1 MSGNKSVSLSGGV
14 TLQAVAQSAGV
25 TIATASRSLN
35 DAYGVHPATRERV
48 LQVAKKLNYTPN
60 RFARGL
66 VTGRS
71 DMIGLIVSDVRNSY
85 FAEVAR
91 GVEDAALE
99 AGRDVMLCNSDLNSA
114 RQMKSIISL
123 LDKRAE
129 AIIMNSVAVLSREEQ
144 RQIAAAGVPI
154 VLLNRQGRDGVF
166 STVCA
171 DNDKGGRLAAEHLLS
186 NGHRKVINLTGPKS
200 HANLARRSRAFIKAM
215 AAHPG
220 TCVRTIHAIHTL
232 EGGYNAAKEFFLAM
246 EGATAIFT
254 GNDVMAFGVMRAAIE
269 ARIKIPRDVSLI
281 GFDDVELAAMS
292 FPPLTT
298 IHQPKYG
305 VGRAALEIVKELL
318 ESDVKTARHSVL
330 DVKLIERASVA
341 NLSRSVLQSKRRATR
356 AKEPSG
362 ARGR

>member
-1 MSGNKSVSLSGGV
+1 MSVKKSQLLSGGV
-14 TLQAVAQSAGV
+14 TLHAVARAAGV

-35 DAYGVHPATRERV
+35 DAYGVHPATRTRV
-48 LQVAKKLNYTPN
+48 LQVAKRLNYTPN

-71 DMIGLIVSDVRNSY
+71 DMIGLIVSDIRNSY

-129 AIIMNSVAVLSREEQ
+129 AIIMNSVAALSRDDQ
-144 RQIAAAGVPI
+144 QQIAAAGVPI
-154 VLLNRQGRDGVF
+154 VLLNRAGRDGTF

-171 DNDKGGRLAAEHLLS
+171 DNEKGGRLAAEYLLR
-186 NGHRKVINLTGPKS
+186 NGHRNVINLTGPKS
-200 HANLARRSRAFIKAM
+200 HANLMRRSQAFIKAM
-215 AAHPG
+215 SAKRG
-220 TCVRTIHAIHTL
+220 TKVCTVHAIHTL
-232 EGGYNAAKEFFLAM
+232 QGGYGAAEEIFRSM
-246 EGATAIFT
+246 NGATAIFT

-269 ARIKIPRDVSLI
+269 ARIRIPRDISLI

-298 IHQPKYG
+298 IHQPKYS

-318 ESDVKTARHSVL
+318 EFGVNTPRHRVL
-330 DVKLIERASVA
+330 DVQLVERASVA
-341 NLSRSVLQSKRRATR
+341 KISR
-356 AKEPSG
+356 
-362 ARGR
+362 

>member
-1 MSGNKSVSLSGGV
+1 MSAGV
-14 TLQAVAQSAGV
+14 TLQEVAKAAGV

-35 DAYGVHPATRERV
+35 DAYGVHPATRARI
-48 LQVAKKLNYTPN
+48 LKVAKRLNYTPN

-71 DMIGLIVSDVRNSY
+71 DMIGLIVSDIRNAY

-99 AGRDVMLCNSDLNSA
+99 AGHDVMLCNSDLNSG
-114 RQMKSIISL
+114 RQMKSVMSL

-129 AIIMNSVAVLSREEQ
+129 AIIMNSVAVLSREDQ
-144 RQIAAAGVPI
+144 RQIAAAGIPI
-154 VLLNRQGRDGVF
+154 VLLNRSARNSTF

-171 DNDKGGRLAAEHLLS
+171 DNEKGGCLAAEYLLDK
-186 NGHRKVINLTGPKS
+186 GHRNVINLTGPKS
-200 HANLARRSRAFIKAM
+200 HGNLAQRSKAFIKAM
-215 AAHPG
+215 TEQNG
-220 TCVRTIHAIHTL
+220 TKVRTIHATHTL
-232 EGGYNAAKEFFLAM
+232 QGGYVAASELFHSM
-246 EGATAIFT
+246 NGATAIFA

-269 ARIKIPRDVSLI
+269 SGVKIPRDVSLV

-305 VGRAALEIVKELL
+305 VGRAALELVKELL
-318 ESDVKTARHSVL
+318 ASDTRAPRHRVL
-330 DVKLIERASVA
+330 DVKLVERASVA
-341 NLSRSVLQSKRRATR
+341 KITR
-356 AKEPSG
+356 
-362 ARGR
+362 